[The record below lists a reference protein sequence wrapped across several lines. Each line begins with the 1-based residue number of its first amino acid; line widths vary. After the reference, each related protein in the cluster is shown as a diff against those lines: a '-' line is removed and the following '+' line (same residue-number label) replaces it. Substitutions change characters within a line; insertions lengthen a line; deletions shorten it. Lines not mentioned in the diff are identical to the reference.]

1 MNRRNGWVR
10 LIYTVATGS
19 RRLRLLLTPI
29 VALSYFLFALLFLI
43 LSFPLDRFLGFSG
56 FLPPSV
62 SIVLSVPLIFIGLF
76 LAFWSAL
83 HFLRV
88 KGTPVPFNPPPEL
101 VTSGPYASIRNPML
115 SGVFIFLFGLA
126 LAFNSVS
133 LFFIFTPLFI
143 LANVLELKTIEE
155 PELEMRLGA
164 HYLEYKERTPMFFP
178 WRGTGRSGSRRD
190 TDAMS

>member
-1 MNRRNGWVR
+1 MNPRSGWVC

-29 VALSYFLFALLFLI
+29 VALSYFLLALLFLI
-43 LSFPLDRFLGFSG
+43 LSFPLDRFFGFSG
-56 FLPPSV
+56 LLPPSV
-62 SIVLSVPLIFIGLF
+62 SMVLSVPLIFIGLF

-83 HFLRV
+83 HFLRA
-88 KGTPVPFNPPPEL
+88 KGTPVPFNPPPQL
-101 VTSGPYASIRNPML
+101 VTSGPYAYIRNPML

-143 LANVLELKTIEE
+143 LANVLELKAIEE
-155 PELEMRLGA
+155 PELEMRLGGK
-164 HYLEYKERTPMFFP
+164 YVEYKEQTPMFFP
-178 WRGTGRSGSRRD
+178 WRGTDRSGSRREID
-190 TDAMS
+190 DIS